1 MWWRCDSGG
10 RSRWLWTTATR
21 SRAKVQR
28 VLCFAVRG
36 WCRWLLTEYGC
47 LSDGASP
54 SSAVIVTMVSTS
66 FVTLVFLVCLQTV
79 LLSTVSNCAKTISMY
94 WNTTNSIFRIDNT
107 DHIIDVNKN
116 NAMFEYDQV
125 NIICPV
131 YPPDT
136 YVDDDAEKY
145 IIYNVSKEEYETCR
159 ITNPS
164 PRVIAVCDKP
174 RKTMY
179 FTITFRPFT
188 PQPGGLEFLPG
199 HDYYFIST
207 SSKDDLHRRI
217 GGRCTSHNMKVVFK
231 VCCSNEAETSA
242 SSATSR
248 NNSVA
253 VTSST
258 VPSSS
263 STSTAVLGGSAGL
276 PAPPIVY
283 RGGDRFYP
291 EISIDLDPH
300 QPGTAAPTLP
310 HVPSPAVYPVHPH
323 QPQPPI
329 HNGSPSSITP
339 PKTSTGQK
347 KKNKE
352 YSDHPNEVVKN
363 EELTYNSAS
372 SYARTQVRYT
382 SLILATGSLLMSALL
397 QQLLR

>member
-1 MWWRCDSGG
+1 
-10 RSRWLWTTATR
+10 
-21 SRAKVQR
+21 
-28 VLCFAVRG
+28 
-36 WCRWLLTEYGC
+36 
-47 LSDGASP
+47 
-54 SSAVIVTMVSTS
+54 MVSTS

-79 LLSTVSNCAKTISMY
+79 LLSTVSNCAKTITMY

-116 NAMFEYDQV
+116 NAAFEYDQV

-131 YPPDT
+131 YPSDS

-145 IIYNVSKEEYETCR
+145 IIYNVSKEEYDTCR

-164 PRVIAVCDKP
+164 PRIIAQCDKP
-174 RKTMY
+174 RRTMY

-231 VCCSNEAETSA
+231 VCCSNDAETSS

-248 NNSVA
+248 NNSMT

-263 STSTAVLGGSAGL
+263 STSTAVVGGGAAGVPSQPLPPSVIRHDENRYYPVESINGHRNQQSA
-276 PAPPIVY
+276 
-283 RGGDRFYP
+283 
-291 EISIDLDPH
+291 
-300 QPGTAAPTLP
+300 TAEPTLS
-310 HVPSPAVYPVHPH
+310 HVPPPVYPGHPH
-323 QPQPPI
+323 QPQQPI
-329 HNGSPSSITP
+329 HNGLPSSITP
-339 PKTSTGQK
+339 PKTSTDQK

-372 SYARTQVRYT
+372 SYGSQIRYAQ
-382 SLILATGSLLMSALL
+382 SLILATISLLISTLL

>member
-1 MWWRCDSGG
+1 MPWFILFLLLLAVMEAFPREATC
-10 RSRWLWTTATR
+10 SRLP
-21 SRAKVQR
+21 
-28 VLCFAVRG
+28 
-36 WCRWLLTEYGC
+36 
-47 LSDGASP
+47 D
-54 SSAVIVTMVSTS
+54 I
-66 FVTLVFLVCLQTV
+66 
-79 LLSTVSNCAKTISMY
+79 Y
-94 WNTTNSIFRIDNT
+94 WNSTNPIFRIDNT

-116 NAMFEYDQV
+116 NAAFEYDQV

-131 YPPDT
+131 YTPGT
-136 YVDDDAEKY
+136 YDDEAEKY

-159 ITNPS
+159 ITNPT

-174 RKTMY
+174 NKTMY

-199 HDYYFIST
+199 HDYFFIST

-231 VCCSNEAETSA
+231 VCCGNEADSSS

-263 STSTAVLGGSAGL
+263 STSTAVLGGGAGL
-276 PAPPIVY
+276 PPPPPPSVY
-283 RGGDRFYP
+283 KGGDRFYP
-291 EISIDLDPH
+291 GGSIHHHHDHH
-300 QPGTAAPTLP
+300 QPATASPTLP
-310 HVPSPAVYPVHPH
+310 HVPPPAFYPPHPH
-323 QPQPPI
+323 QPQPPV
-329 HNGSPSSITP
+329 HNGSPSSSP
-339 PKTSTGQK
+339 PKTSITQK

-363 EELTYNSAS
+363 EELTYNGATAS
-372 SYARTQVRYT
+372 RRRSFAEQAFLLTGTLLVGVILPQLVR
-382 SLILATGSLLMSALL
+382 
-397 QQLLR
+397 

>member
-1 MWWRCDSGG
+1 MKKSDQECHIIHSRRRLERKSNLEQKKIKQSVTE
-10 RSRWLWTTATR
+10 RSKIHLYIQ
-21 SRAKVQR
+21 QR
-28 VLCFAVRG
+28 IDR
-36 WCRWLLTEYGC
+36 
-47 LSDGASP
+47 
-54 SSAVIVTMVSTS
+54 
-66 FVTLVFLVCLQTV
+66 
-79 LLSTVSNCAKTISMY
+79 
-94 WNTTNSIFRIDNT
+94 FRIDNT

-116 NAMFEYDQV
+116 NAAFEYDQV
-125 NIICPV
+125 NLICPV
-131 YPPDT
+131 YPDM
-136 YVDDDAEKY
+136 YVDDDTEKY

-174 RKTMY
+174 HRMMY

-231 VCCSNEAETSA
+231 VCCNNEAETS

-263 STSTAVLGGSAGL
+263 STSTAVLGGGSPRL
-276 PAPPIVY
+276 PPPQQPTVH
-283 RGGDRFYP
+283 RGGDYFYP
-291 EISIDLDPH
+291 VGTNVHHHHDHH
-300 QPGTAAPTLP
+300 QAGTAAPT
-310 HVPSPAVYPVHPH
+310 HVPPQVIYPPHPH

-329 HNGSPSSITP
+329 HNGSPSSPPITP

-347 KKNKE
+347 KKNNE
-352 YSDHPNEVVKN
+352 YSNHPNEVVKN
-363 EELTYNSAS
+363 EELTYNGAS
-372 SYARTQVRYT
+372 SYDSRVRYAQ
-382 SLILATGSLLMSALL
+382 SLILAMSSMLMSALL